1 VIEVEHHGQ
10 TLVWRPPAPVW
21 VASTSVVGGG
31 IGLRRWFL
39 NMTVDK
45 DYDGDPG
52 ADLRRQAAALGLA
65 GDGVGMMTAK
75 DVREAVTTT
84 DGGVDVVATVGLG
97 WPVWAAA
104 ADEPLAARPGTIN
117 LLVAVP
123 VRLDDG
129 ALVNAVAT
137 ATEAKAQ
144 ALLEAGVAGTGTAS
158 DAVCV
163 ACPTIPPDGGPVEA
177 YGGPRSVWGARVAR
191 AVHQAVRQGT
201 R

>member
-1 VIEVEHHGQ
+1 MIEVERHGHV
-10 TLVWRPPAPVW
+10 LVWRPAAPVR

-31 IGLRRWFL
+31 VGKRRWFL

-45 DYDGDPG
+45 DYGGDPT
-52 ADLRRQAAALGLA
+52 ADLRAAAARLA
-65 GDGVGMMTAK
+65 LPGDGVGMMTAK
-75 DVREAVTTT
+75 DVGEAVVAE

-104 ADEPLAARPGTIN
+104 PAPADGEPVPVRPGTIN
-117 LLVAVP
+117 LLVVVP

-144 ALLEAGVAGTGTAS
+144 ALLEAGVPGTGTAS

-163 ACPTIPPDGGPVEA
+163 ACPIAGPVEP
-177 YGGPRSVWGARVAR
+177 YGGPRSAWGARVAR
-191 AVHQAVRQGT
+191 AAHRAVVDGMR
-201 R
+201 

>member
-1 VIEVEHHGQ
+1 MIAVEHHGQ
-10 TLVWRPPAPVW
+10 VLVWRPPAPVR

-31 IGLRRWFL
+31 VGERRWFL

-45 DYDGDPG
+45 DYGGDPG
-52 ADLRRQAAALGLA
+52 ADLRAAADRLELA
-65 GDGVGMMTAK
+65 GAGVGMMTAK
-75 DVREAVTTT
+75 DVAEAVTAE
-84 DGGVDVVATVGLG
+84 DSGVDVVATVGLG

-104 ADEPLAARPGTIN
+104 PAPTDGEPAVVRPGTIN
-117 LLVAVP
+117 LLVVVP

-144 ALLEAGVAGTGTAS
+144 ALLEAGVAGTGTAA

-163 ACPTIPPDGGPVEA
+163 ACPTGGAVEP
-177 YGGPRSVWGARVAR
+177 YGGPRSPWGARVAR
-191 AVHQAVRQGT
+191 AVHRAVVDGMR
-201 R
+201 